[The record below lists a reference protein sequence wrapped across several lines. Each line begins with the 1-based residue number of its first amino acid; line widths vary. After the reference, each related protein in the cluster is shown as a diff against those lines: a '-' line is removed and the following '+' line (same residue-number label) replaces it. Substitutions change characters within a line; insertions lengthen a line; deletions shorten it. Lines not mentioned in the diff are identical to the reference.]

1 MGADNRMIATK
12 DIIALSLII
21 ALFTC
26 KLLGMDGLIDTSI
39 ALVIGYYF
47 GRRNDLIETIK
58 GGAT

>member
-1 MGADNRMIATK
+1 MIATK